1 MTTTT
6 ENSIDV
12 YLERLHA
19 QAKTRALYTI
29 IFIGA
34 IVFVI
39 TSGVIFA
46 EEQNAGSLSRGLD
59 QFWDFPT
66 DLFSGAWASGWDW
79 FGLVGIYTPELFR
92 TINLALF
99 STALGFICAV
109 FLSLFASTNLISN
122 GWVVSLA
129 RRTLDVLRSFPE
141 LVIAIALLFLM
152 GKGELP
158 ALIAIWLHTVGALGK
173 LFSEA
178 VENCD
183 MKPVEGLQSAGAGW
197 WQRVRFGVLPQ
208 VLPLFF
214 SYGILRLEINVR
226 ASTILGFV
234 GAGGIGEA
242 LKTNIS
248 WSYEPDIMAIMAL
261 LVITITTLDYLSTYV
276 RNKLIGGI
284 QL

>member
-1 MTTTT
+1 MTTTAP
-6 ENSIDV
+6 NPVDI

-19 QAKTRALYTI
+19 QAKTRALYTFI
-29 IFIGA
+29 SIGA
-34 IVFVI
+34 MVFVI
-39 TSGVIFA
+39 SGGVFFA
-46 EEQNAGSLSRGLD
+46 ENQNAGSLSRGLD
-59 QFWDFPT
+59 QFWDFPV
-66 DLFSGAWASGWDW
+66 DLFVGAWNAGWGW
-79 FGLVGIYTPELFR
+79 FDLLGVHTPELII

-109 FLSLFASTNLISN
+109 ILSLFASQNLISN
-122 GWVVSLA
+122 GWVVSFS

-141 LVIAIALLFLM
+141 LVLAMALLFLM

-183 MKPVEGLQSAGAGW
+183 MKPLEGLQSAGAGW

-261 LVITITTLDYLSTYV
+261 LVITIVALDYLSTYV

-284 QL
+284 RL

>member
-1 MTTTT
+1 MTTTAS
-6 ENSIDV
+6 NPVDI

-19 QAKTRALYTI
+19 QAKTRALYTFI
-29 IFIGA
+29 SIGA
-34 IVFVI
+34 MVFI
-39 TSGVIFA
+39 ISGGVFFA
-46 EEQNAGSLSRGLD
+46 ESQNAGSLSRGLD
-59 QFWDFPT
+59 QFWDFPV
-66 DLFSGAWASGWDW
+66 DLFVGAWNAGWGW
-79 FGLVGIYTPELFR
+79 FDLLGVHTPELFR

-109 FLSLFASTNLISN
+109 ILSLFASQNLISN
-122 GWVVSLA
+122 GWVVSFA

-141 LVIAIALLFLM
+141 LVLAMALLFLM

-183 MKPVEGLQSAGAGW
+183 MKPLEGLQSVGAGW

-261 LVITITTLDYLSTYV
+261 LVITITALDYLSTYV

-284 QL
+284 RL

>member
-1 MTTTT
+1 MATTT
-6 ENSIDV
+6 SDPVDV
-12 YLERLHA
+12 YLKQLHA
-19 QAKTRALYTI
+19 QARTRALYTV

-39 TSGVIFA
+39 SGGVLFA
-46 EEQNAGSLSRGLD
+46 ENQNAGSLSRGFD
-59 QFWDFPT
+59 QFWDFPV
-66 DLFSGAWASGWDW
+66 DLFSGAWNAGWSW
-79 FGLVGIYTPELFR
+79 FGLLGKHLPELLI

-99 STALGFICAV
+99 ATALGFICAV
-109 FLSLFASTNLISN
+109 VLSLFASSNLISN
-122 GWVVSLA
+122 TWAVSFA

-141 LVIAIALLFLM
+141 LVLATALLFLM

-183 MKPVEGLQSAGAGW
+183 MGPVEGLQSAGAGW
-197 WQRVRFGVLPQ
+197 WKRVRFGVLPQ

-261 LVITITTLDYLSTYV
+261 LIITITALDYFSTYV
-276 RNKLIGGI
+276 RNRLIGGFH
-284 QL
+284 L

>member
-1 MTTTT
+1 MTTSAT
-6 ENSIDV
+6 NPVDL

-19 QAKTRALYTI
+19 QAKTRALYTF

-34 IVFVI
+34 IVFLI
-39 TSGVIFA
+39 TSGVLFA
-46 EEQNAGSLSRGLD
+46 ENQNAGSFSRGMD
-59 QFWDFPT
+59 QFWDFPV
-66 DLFSGAWASGWDW
+66 DLFVGAWEAGWGW
-79 FGLVGIYTPELFR
+79 FHLLGVHTPELFR

-99 STALGFICAV
+99 STAFGFVCAV
-109 FLSLFASTNLISN
+109 FLSLFASQNLISN
-122 GWVVSLA
+122 GWVVSVA

-141 LVIAIALLFLM
+141 LVLAMALLFLM

-183 MKPVEGLQSAGAGW
+183 MKPVEGLQSAGSGW

-248 WSYEPDIMAIMAL
+248 WSFEPDIMAIMAL
-261 LVITITTLDYLSTYV
+261 LVITITALDYLSTFV
-276 RNKLIGGI
+276 RNRLIGGI
-284 QL
+284 RL